1 MKGKGVK
8 LNGKGNLLRLS
19 KVQFRVPE
27 PLKNPALDNHLN
39 LPNFQNLA
47 GIVGKAFTGLGALA
61 MVFLV
66 QLVLISHVSQAS
78 AQFKAMESF
87 RYELANGTA
96 PVGQV
101 DSSGKLLNEGTPVA
115 IIKIEKLGL
124 QQVVLEGTSSKVT
137 LSGPG
142 HRRDTVLPGQAGI
155 SVLYGRQAAYGAPFA
170 TVHTLEVGDKITA
183 VTGQGESTYTVSQI
197 RKAGDKATNALGN
210 SKGRLTLVTAA
221 GTPYLPSEVV
231 RVEATLTSEAFP
243 TPNRVIVNG
252 AIPSSEKTLGSN
264 LDALTPLIYLT
275 QLLIVVLILVFWLV
289 RRWGRVQGWLAG
301 APVLIWLGSVW
312 SELAIQLLPNLI

>member
-1 MKGKGVK
+1 VK
-8 LNGKGNLLRLS
+8 LNGKGNSLRLS

-27 PLKNPALDNHLN
+27 PIKNPALDNHLS
-39 LPNFQNLA
+39 LPSFTNLA
-47 GIVGKAFTGLGALA
+47 SIIGRSLTVLGAFA
-61 MVFLV
+61 IVFLV
-66 QLVLISHVSQAS
+66 QLVLVSHVSQSS
-78 AQFKAMESF
+78 AQFKALETF

-101 DSSGKLLNEGTPVA
+101 DAEGKLLNEGTPVA

-124 QQVVLEGTSSKVT
+124 QQVVLEGTNSKVT

-155 SVLYGRQAAYGAPFA
+155 SVIYGRQAAYGAPFA
-170 TVHTLEVGDKITA
+170 NVQSLKAGDKITA
-183 VTGQGESTYTVSQI
+183 ITGQGESTYTVTQI
-197 RKAGDKATNALGN
+197 RKAGDEATNALGD

-231 RVEATLTSEAFP
+231 RVEATLTSEAFA

-252 AIPSSEKTLGSN
+252 AIPSAEKTLGSN

-275 QLLIVVLILVFWLV
+275 QLLIVILIFVFWLV
-289 RRWGRVQGWLAG
+289 KRWGKVQGWLAG
-301 APVLIWLGSVW
+301 APVLIWLGSIW
-312 SELAIQLLPNLI
+312 SELVIQLLPNLI

>member
-1 MKGKGVK
+1 MK
-8 LNGKGNLLRLS
+8 LNGKGNSLRLS

-27 PLKNPALDNHLN
+27 PIKNPALDNHLS
-39 LPNFQNLA
+39 LPSFTNLA
-47 GIVGKAFTGLGALA
+47 SIIGRSLTVLGAFA
-61 MVFLV
+61 IVFLV
-66 QLVLISHVSQAS
+66 QLVLVSHVSQSS
-78 AQFKAMESF
+78 AQFKALETF

-101 DSSGKLLNEGTPVA
+101 DAEGKLLNEGTPVA

-124 QQVVLEGTSSKVT
+124 QQVVLEGTNSKVT
-137 LSGPG
+137 LAGPG

-155 SVLYGRQAAYGAPFA
+155 SVIYGRQAAYGAPFA
-170 TVHTLEVGDKITA
+170 HVQSLKAGDKITA
-183 VTGQGESTYTVSQI
+183 ITGQGESTYTVTQI
-197 RKAGDKATNALGN
+197 RKAGDEATNALGD

-231 RVEATLTSEAFP
+231 RVEATLTSEAFA

-252 AIPSSEKTLGSN
+252 AIPSAEKTLGSN

-275 QLLIVVLILVFWLV
+275 QLLIVILIFVFWLV
-289 RRWGRVQGWLAG
+289 KRWGKVQGWLAG
-301 APVLIWLGSVW
+301 APVLIWLGSIW
-312 SELAIQLLPNLI
+312 SELVIQLLPNLI

>member
-1 MKGKGVK
+1 VK
-8 LNGKGNLLRLS
+8 LNGKGNSLRLS

-27 PLKNPALDNHLN
+27 PIKNPALDNHLS
-39 LPNFQNLA
+39 LPSFTNLA
-47 GIVGKAFTGLGALA
+47 SIIGRSLTVLGAFA
-61 MVFLV
+61 IVFLV
-66 QLVLISHVSQAS
+66 QLVLVSHVSQSS
-78 AQFKAMESF
+78 AQFKALETF

-101 DSSGKLLNEGTPVA
+101 DAEGKLLNEGTPVA

-124 QQVVLEGTSSKVT
+124 QQVVLEGTNSKVT

-155 SVLYGRQAAYGAPFA
+155 SVIYGRQAAYGAPFA
-170 TVHTLEVGDKITA
+170 NVQSLKAGDKITA
-183 VTGQGESTYTVSQI
+183 ITGQGESTYTVTQI
-197 RKAGDKATNALGN
+197 RKAGDEATNALGD
-210 SKGRLTLVTAA
+210 SKGRLTLVTAG

-231 RVEATLTSEAFP
+231 RVEATLASEAFA

-252 AIPSSEKTLGSN
+252 AIPSAEKTLGSN

-275 QLLIVVLILVFWLV
+275 QLLIVILIFVFWLV
-289 RRWGRVQGWLAG
+289 KRWGKVQGWLAG
-301 APVLIWLGSVW
+301 APVLIWLGSIW
-312 SELAIQLLPNLI
+312 SELVIQLLPNLI